1 MLRLQDKRTGTL
13 KEQLATLRPQL
24 EALRHK
30 KEDRMKQFLEVK
42 RQIANISGEIAAT
55 QATDF
60 YPSGGDQDLTLRR
73 LEEYNAQLQK
83 LQRER
88 VGKPSFW
95 EMNIQCNLQLSRLQ
109 GLLW

>member
-1 MLRLQDKRTGTL
+1 
-13 KEQLATLRPQL
+13 
-24 EALRHK
+24 
-30 KEDRMKQFLEVK
+30 MKQFLEVK
-42 RQIANISGEIAAT
+42 RQIANISGEIAET

-60 YPSGGDQDLTLRR
+60 YASGGDQDLTLRR

-88 VGKPSFW
+88 VGKSSFW
-95 EMNIQCNLQLSRLQ
+95 EINIQCNLQVSRLQ

>member
-1 MLRLQDKRTGTL
+1 
-13 KEQLATLRPQL
+13 
-24 EALRHK
+24 
-30 KEDRMKQFLEVK
+30 MKQFLEVK

-60 YPSGGDQDLTLRR
+60 HPSGGDQDLTLRR

-88 VGKPSFW
+88 V
-95 EMNIQCNLQLSRLQ
+95 C
-109 GLLW
+109 

>member
-1 MLRLQDKRTGTL
+1 
-13 KEQLATLRPQL
+13 
-24 EALRHK
+24 
-30 KEDRMKQFLEVK
+30 MKQFLEVK
-42 RQIANISGEIAAT
+42 RQIANIAGEITAT

-88 VGKPSFW
+88 VGNPSFW
-95 EMNIQCNLQLSRLQ
+95 EINIQCDLQVSRLQ